1 MRHHRFTAAKKK
13 ADFGFSSLRLRLRV
27 RHTCQRQWI
36 FFNLE
41 RVELAVP
48 TLETLEEM
56 KHDGFGCFVKGFKS
70 YREFKSFER
79 ILIRYNL
86 AWYDYSVACVGADI
100 FDRISLSVI
109 QGLPSPTK
117 EEIEQNKADHRFM
130 LVETD
135 EDVKKIHERDRL
147 KARWIVCKT
156 DLYRHLI
163 TFYEEHRV
171 YSLETMERIEQ

>member
-1 MRHHRFTAAKKK
+1 MRHRFITKKK
-13 ADFGFSSLRLRLRV
+13 TDFGYSSLRQRTKY
-27 RHTCQRQWI
+27 RHSWQTLWI
-36 FFNLE
+36 FFNQD
-41 RVELAVP
+41 RVELATP

-79 ILIRYNL
+79 ILMKYNL
-86 AWYDYSVACVGADI
+86 AWYDYSISCVGADI

-147 KARWIVCKT
+147 KARWIERKCK
-156 DLYRHLI
+156 LYRRLI
-163 TFYEEHRV
+163 SFYNEKRV
-171 YSLETMERIEQ
+171 HSIYTMERIET

>member
-1 MRHHRFTAAKKK
+1 MHSHRFIIKKK
-13 ADFGFSSLRLRLRV
+13 TDFGYASLRQRTKD
-27 RHTCQRQWI
+27 RHSWQNLWV

-70 YREFKSFER
+70 YHEFKSFER
-79 ILIRYNL
+79 VLIRYNL
-86 AWYDYSVACVGADI
+86 AWYDYSVACVGVNI
-100 FDRISLSVI
+100 FNRISLSVI
-109 QGLPSPTK
+109 QDLPSPTK
-117 EEIEQNKADHRFM
+117 EEIEQNKEDHRFM

-135 EDVKKIHERDRL
+135 EDVKKLDERDRL
-147 KARWIVCKT
+147 KARLIERKCK
-156 DLYRHLI
+156 LYRRLI

>member
-1 MRHHRFTAAKKK
+1 MHSHRFIIKKK
-13 ADFGFSSLRLRLRV
+13 TDFSFHALRLRLKD
-27 RHTCQRQWI
+27 RHSWQSLWV

-41 RVELAVP
+41 RVELAAP

-79 ILIRYNL
+79 VLIRYNL
-86 AWYDYSVACVGADI
+86 AWYDYSVACVGASI

-109 QGLPSPTK
+109 QDLPSPTK
-117 EEIEQNKADHRFM
+117 HDIEQNKEDHRFT

-135 EDVKKIHERDRL
+135 EDVKKLDERDRL

-156 DLYRHLI
+156 ELYRHLI
-163 TFYEEHRV
+163 TFYDEHRV

>member
-1 MRHHRFTAAKKK
+1 MRHHRFIIKKK
-13 ADFGFSSLRLRLRV
+13 TDFGYTSLRQHTKD
-27 RHTCQRQWI
+27 RHSWQNLWI

-70 YREFKSFER
+70 YRECKSFER
-79 ILIRYNL
+79 VLMKYNL
-86 AWYDYSVACVGADI
+86 AWYDYSVACVGANI
-100 FDRISLSVI
+100 FNRISLSVI
-109 QGLPSPTK
+109 QGLPRPTK
-117 EEIEQNKADHRFM
+117 EEIEQNRADHRFT

-156 DLYRHLI
+156 ELYRHLI
-163 TFYEEHRV
+163 TFYDEHRV